1 MKGDLITMTIE
12 QFKKLHPY
20 DLENLNCGS
29 FALGLNYWFNAVEIY
44 IGEEIDTTEFAFEQI
59 AITEILNS
67 VDGIRELNQDEEPN
81 DDEYLV
87 LFRIGY
93 TYTENKVLYRDFH
106 FVIRDT
112 DNRYY
117 HKRGSLLRLRTMSES
132 EVYSNKWCNMY
143 NGTIYRF
150 ARKIKAD

>member
-1 MKGDLITMTIE
+1 MKGDLTTMTIE
-12 QFKKLHPY
+12 QFKKLRY
-20 DLENLNCGS
+20 DDLGNLNCGS
-29 FALGLNYWFNAVEIY
+29 FALGLDYWFNAVNIY

-59 AITEILNS
+59 AVTEILNS

-93 TYTENKVLYRDFH
+93 TYTDNKVLYRDFH
-106 FVIRDT
+106 FVIRNT
-112 DNRYY
+112 DNLYY
-117 HKRGSLLRLRTMSES
+117 HKRGSTLRLRTMSEV
-132 EVYSNKWCNMY
+132 EVYSGQWCNLY